1 MENLKNLLTP
11 ENLEKAKE
19 AAEKVK
25 EMIPDEVLEKVTGAG
40 DPFADIPSVPTQP
53 IDDELRKDG

>member
-1 MENLKNLLTP
+1 MKKKANPNQPEQIKDQPKELTP
-11 ENLEKAKE
+11 EELDA
-19 AAEKVK
+19 
-25 EMIPDEVLEKVTGAG
+25 VTGAG